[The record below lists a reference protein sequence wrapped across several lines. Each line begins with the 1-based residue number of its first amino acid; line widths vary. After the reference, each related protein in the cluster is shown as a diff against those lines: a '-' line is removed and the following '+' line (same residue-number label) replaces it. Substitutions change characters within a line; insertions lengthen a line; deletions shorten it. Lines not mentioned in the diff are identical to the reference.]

1 MQKKI
6 RKEIRFT
13 GDVQGVGFRY
23 RAQHAA
29 QSLGVTGWVHN
40 EWDSSVLMQA
50 QGTEEQIG
58 EMIKLINRSLYI
70 GIRDISYKIIAIDE
84 EERGFHIR

>member
-1 MQKKI
+1 MQKKV

-23 RAQHAA
+23 RAQYVA

-40 EWDSSVLMQA
+40 EWDGSVLMQA
-50 QGTEEQIG
+50 QGTDEEIA
-58 EMIKLINRSLYI
+58 ELIRLISKSLYI
-70 GIRDISYKIIAIDE
+70 GIKDISYKIIEIDE
-84 EERGFHIR
+84 AERGFHIR

>member
-1 MQKKI
+1 MQKKV

-23 RAQHAA
+23 RAQYAA

-40 EWDSSVLMQA
+40 EWDGSVLMQA
-50 QGTEEQIG
+50 QGTDEEIA
-58 EMIKLINRSLYI
+58 ELIRLISKSLYI
-70 GIRDISYKIIAIDE
+70 GIKDISYKIIEIDE
-84 EERGFHIR
+84 AEREFHIR